1 MTDNEQLSKEEKKNE
16 TVIETD
22 KRPIIGFFFAF
33 LVAAVSLFF
42 AFYLGYETYLSKIP
56 DLHISLKAQEE
67 KINRLEVS
75 VNSLKEKYRDRNKTL
90 TDLKDLQQALTK
102 KAEEQDRFIDA
113 EFSKLKSKIRKDLNF
128 LLLLELDYLIKLANQ
143 WVLIGRDSVVA
154 LSLLEEAS
162 DILKNNKVIGTSAL
176 RNALMQDIIALKAVN
191 NVDLEKAYVELGN
204 LMEEVRMLTATPED
218 FSYQGSDVRLK
229 ESSPESGESVS
240 PSFSID
246 LLITK
251 FVNLI
256 EFGKVDTAF
265 RPLIFPEQEYYLKQN
280 ILLKLNIAQ
289 SALVTNNKRTYQQA
303 IYEALDLLSGPFDRK
318 NKSLL
323 LITELEK
330 LGNLS
335 IDSGTHSLDK
345 SMTSVRA
352 AIMTYEEA
360 IR

>member
-1 MTDNEQLSKEEKKNE
+1 LTNSEQLSKEEKKNK
-16 TVIETD
+16 TAIETD
-22 KRPIIGFFFAF
+22 KRPTIRFVFAF

-42 AFYLGYETYLSKIP
+42 VFYLGYETYLSKIP

-67 KINRLEVS
+67 KINRLEIS

-90 TDLKDLQQALTK
+90 TDLKVLQQALAK
-102 KAEEQDRFIDA
+102 KSEEQDRFIDA
-113 EFSKLKSKIRKDLNF
+113 EFSKLKGKIRKDLNF

-191 NVDLEKAYVELGN
+191 NVDLEEVYVKLGN

-218 FSYQGSDVRLK
+218 FSYQGADVRSK

-256 EFGKVDTAF
+256 EFGKVDTTF

-289 SALVTNNKRTYQQA
+289 SALVTNNKRTFQQA

-318 NKSLL
+318 NKGLL

-345 SMTSVRA
+345 SMISVRA
-352 AIMTYEEA
+352 DIMAYEEA

>member
-1 MTDNEQLSKEEKKNE
+1 MTDSEQLSKEEKNE
-16 TVIETD
+16 TGIETD
-22 KRPIIGFFFAF
+22 KRPIIWFFIAF
-33 LVAAVSLFF
+33 LGAGVSLFF
-42 AFYLGYETYLSKIP
+42 ALYLGYETYLSKIP

-67 KINRLEVS
+67 KINRLEIS
-75 VNSLKEKYRDRNKTL
+75 VNSLKEKYKDRNKTL
-90 TDLKDLQQALTK
+90 TDLKGLQQALTK
-102 KAEEQDRFIDA
+102 KTEERDRFIDA
-113 EFSKLKSKIRKDLNF
+113 EFLKLKGEIRKDLNF

-162 DILKNNKVIGTSAL
+162 EILKNNKVIGTSAL

-191 NVDLEKAYVELGN
+191 NDDLEGAYVKLGN

-218 FSYQGSDVRLK
+218 FSHQGTDVSSK
-229 ESSPESGESVS
+229 ELSLESGESVS
-240 PSFSID
+240 SSFSID
-246 LLITK
+246 FMITK
-251 FVNLI
+251 LVNLI
-256 EFGKVDTAF
+256 EFGKVDTTF

-289 SALVTNNKRTYQQA
+289 SALVTNNKQTYQQA

-318 NKSLL
+318 NRVLL

-330 LGNLS
+330 LVNLS
-335 IDSGTHSLDK
+335 IDSGTHSLNK
-345 SMTSVRA
+345 SLTSVRA
-352 AIMTYEEA
+352 AIMAYEEA